1 MISFTNTMNQIKQIL
16 IILLLV
22 LHVSGCKDENIE
34 GPFSTATDYYPV
46 AIGKS
51 WTYRMDSTGPFNFG
65 SFLRTTAY
73 HIRDSVAS
81 DTFRDNNNRLVY
93 TVLRYITDTLRS
105 APWQYQLS
113 YFVTPT
119 STGLELL
126 DDKNLRYI
134 KLITPVSEG
143 RSWQGNSYIDT
154 YSAGS
159 LFRYMDNWNYQYQQ
173 AGAPDTVSGNIF
185 QNTVTV
191 FQRDET
197 SPDLPFDPEFYQQRN
212 LSTEVYAKDIGLI
225 YKEFL
230 HWTWQ
235 TTPPPSRYEDD
246 SYGIKL
252 QLLEYR

>member
-1 MISFTNTMNQIKQIL
+1 MNQIKFYVK
-16 IILLLV
+16 ILLLSIFV
-22 LHVSGCKDENIE
+22 NGCKEDESST
-34 GPFSTATDYYPV
+34 PFITASDYYPTAV
-46 AIGKS
+46 GKS

-65 SFLRTTAY
+65 AELITSSY
-73 HIRDSVAS
+73 HIKDSIAA

-93 TVLRYITDTLRS
+93 TVLRFITDTLES
-105 APWQYQLS
+105 NPWQYQLS
-113 YFVTPT
+113 YTVTPT

-126 DDKNLRYI
+126 DDKNLRFI

-143 RSWQGNSYIDT
+143 KTWQGNSYIDT

-159 LFRYMDNWNYQYQQ
+159 LFRYLDNWNYQYQNMGGTETI
-173 AGAPDTVSGNIF
+173 AGKTYE
-185 QNTVTV
+185 NTITV

-212 LSTEVYAKDIGLI
+212 YSKEIYARDIGLI

-235 TTPPPSRYEDD
+235 TTPPPSRFEDD
-246 SYGIKL
+246 SYGITL
-252 QLLEYR
+252 QLLEYK